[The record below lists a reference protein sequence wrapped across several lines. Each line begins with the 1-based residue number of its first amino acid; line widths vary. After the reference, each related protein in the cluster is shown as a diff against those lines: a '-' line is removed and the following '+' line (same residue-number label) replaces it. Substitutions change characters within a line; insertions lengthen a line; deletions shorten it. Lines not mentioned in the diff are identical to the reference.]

1 MPNYTT
7 PEERREAGQ
16 LRRKQMHR
24 QDHGKIKIFH
34 RDPVALL
41 EASARGRVP
50 SLVALKYQL
59 MSASAFGFF
68 RGAAPIMAY
77 DLSTLPNTGIAA
89 QLCGDAHVRNFGA
102 FAAPDGRLIF
112 DINDFDETTR
122 GPFEWDVKRLA
133 TSLVLAGM
141 DIGSKASQREPAV
154 LAAAET
160 YRRMIATL
168 ATMPVIVAARYLVH
182 GLHRVVPVSRVLLKA
197 ERATPQHTLDSLTI
211 PVSDSKTESKAAK
224 PLAGDRIFKE
234 HKPLL
239 TRVTGAKA
247 REVLASLTEYG
258 ESLLPERRHFLSFYQ
273 PMDVAFKVVGTGSVG
288 LRDYVIYFQGN
299 GPGDPL
305 FLQIKEEARSAY
317 EPYLQSSSGGPT
329 GPRHQGQRVAEG
341 QRAMQL
347 QSDPFLGWTTIGNR
361 DYLVRQLNDYK
372 GSLDLT
378 ELKGQGLI
386 EYGQV
391 CGELLARGHA
401 RSADACIIAGYIG
414 NGKRFDEAVLEFAE
428 AYAEQTQKDWHALLK
443 SKHGVKPA
451 PTTKA

>member
-1 MPNYTT
+1 MPSFAT
-7 PEERREAGQ
+7 PEERREEGQ
-16 LRRKQMHR
+16 LRRKQMPR
-24 QDHGKIKIFH
+24 QDHGNIKISH
-34 RDPVALL
+34 RDPIALL
-41 EASARGRVP
+41 EASSRGRVP
-50 SLVALKYQL
+50 SLVALKYHL

-77 DLSTLPNTGIAA
+77 DLSTLPNTGITA

-102 FAAPDGRLIF
+102 FASPDGRLVF

-133 TSLVLAGM
+133 TSLVLAGIE
-141 DIGSKASQREPAV
+141 IGSKASQREPAV
-154 LAAAET
+154 LAAADT
-160 YRRMIATL
+160 YRKMIATL
-168 ATMPVIVAARYLVH
+168 AKMPVIMAARYLVH
-182 GLHRVVPVSRVLLKA
+182 GLHRVNPVSKVLLKA
-197 ERATPQHTLDSLTI
+197 ERATPQHTLESLTV
-211 PVSDSKTESKAAK
+211 PVTDAKTDAKSEK

-234 HKPLL
+234 NKPML

-247 REVLASLTEYG
+247 REVLASLKEYS
-258 ESLLPERRHFLSFYQ
+258 ESLLPERRHFLDFYQ

-317 EPYLQSSSGGPT
+317 EPYLGFI

-347 QSDPFLGWTTIGNR
+347 QSDPFLGWTTIGSR

-372 GSLDLT
+372 GSLDLA

-401 RSADACIIAGYIG
+401 RSADACVIAGYIG
-414 NGKRFDEAVLEFAE
+414 NGKRFDEAILEFAE
-428 AYAEQTQKDWHALLK
+428 AYAEQTHKDWQALLK

-451 PTTKA
+451 PAKS